1 MINKKQIVLSLALIM
16 SLTSIVSADS
26 WALAQETTTL
36 TQTSWTWEDMM
47 TTTSS
52 TSAEVSWVD
61 VVDSNTLS
69 VNFSGNLTN
78 GVSETSDVKLFKDMK
93 VASSEK
99 DLDNAKKITVKLDE
113 ELDFGGFDY
122 SLFSVSSIDTSID
135 FNLSSSTSGEV
146 KNTVTGEDGIDSIK
160 IVDAKT
166 IEVNLRK
173 PLTTD
178 LTDLK
183 LLKEVKVASMF
194 FDVWTLNVKTTTP
207 LLWNSDYFFMFV
219 SLKDKIGSEIRVSNS
234 MYDFKTPELKTEELS
249 SASGTL
255 AWTWTELTASWAM
268 PIETAAMQ
276 ATATPDT
283 WAKTNILLAIALLL
297 GLAFIALRKKS
308 FRS

>member
-1 MINKKQIVLSLALIM
+1 
-16 SLTSIVSADS
+16 
-26 WALAQETTTL
+26 
-36 TQTSWTWEDMM
+36 
-47 TTTSS
+47 
-52 TSAEVSWVD
+52 
-61 VVDSNTLS
+61 
-69 VNFSGNLTN
+69 
-78 GVSETSDVKLFKDMK
+78 MK

-194 FDVWTLNVKTTTP
+194 FDV
-207 LLWNSDYFFMFV
+207 
-219 SLKDKIGSEIRVSNS
+219 
-234 MYDFKTPELKTEELS
+234 
-249 SASGTL
+249 
-255 AWTWTELTASWAM
+255 
-268 PIETAAMQ
+268 
-276 ATATPDT
+276 
-283 WAKTNILLAIALLL
+283 
-297 GLAFIALRKKS
+297 
-308 FRS
+308 